1 MSKISF
7 QHTALISLIR
17 QWADAR
23 NIIKGASSK
32 DQMLKMQSEFGELGG
47 AIVEGVVCNTPD
59 SAAAAHDEMM
69 DGIGDSIVVLTIVAA
84 QEGFDLE
91 TAVHEHVDDV
101 QYAHGYEYLVAS
113 QYIGLLSDAVL
124 KRNTEVMPKLVATIY
139 CQLESL
145 AGYLGFNFV
154 ECIAY
159 AYNEIKDRKGIMY
172 NGSFIKST
180 DPMYAQACAN
190 LGKAE

>member
-7 QHTALISLIR
+7 QHTTLISLIR

-47 AIVEGVVCNTPD
+47 AIVEGVVAHNKE
-59 SAAAAHDEMM
+59 SAAAAQDKIT
-69 DGIGDSIVVLTIVAA
+69 DGIGDTIVVLTIVAA

-91 TAVHEHVDDV
+91 DAVGQWPDMTKVP
-101 QYAHGYEYLVAS
+101 AYEYFLAS
-113 QYIGLLSDAVL
+113 EYIGLLTDAVL
-124 KRNTEVMPKLVATIY
+124 KRDVPAMPRLAAAIY
-139 CQLESL
+139 CQLEDL
-145 AGYLGFNFV
+145 ATHLGFNFV

-159 AYNEIKDRKGIMY
+159 AYNEIKDRKGVMY
-172 NGSFIKST
+172 NGAYIKST
-180 DPMYAQACAN
+180 DPMYAQACAD